1 MSILF
6 GPAILGPVATAEKVL
21 EYYHKLGLTAC
32 GIAFTHSI
40 YIHEKKDAIEIGKL
54 AKKFQIELSIHAPYF
69 INLNS
74 AEKQKIEA
82 SKKRILKCC
91 EIGNFLGAKE
101 IIFHAGFYGKLGK
114 KETFENIK
122 KQILELKKEIEKNK
136 WEVELCPELTGKINV
151 FGDIDEIK
159 KLVVETDCGFCID
172 FAHVLARYNNY
183 KFEEIKEKFKHYK
196 KWFLHFSGIEFGEKG
211 EKNHK
216 KTPEKEWKKLLENL
230 PKDNKKIIIIN
241 ESPSPIEDSVE
252 GFKIFSSTKQNVTL
266 CNQHLV

>member
-1 MSILF
+1 MQIKF
-6 GPAILGPVATAEKVL
+6 GPAILGPIATAEKVL

-40 YIHEKKDAIEIGKL
+40 YINQKQDAIEIGKL

-74 AEKQKIEA
+74 AEKEKIES

-101 IIFHAGFYGKLGK
+101 IIFHAGFYQKTDK
-114 KETFENIK
+114 QKTFENIK
-122 KQILELKKEIEKNK
+122 KEILELKKEIEKNK
-136 WEVELCPELTGKINV
+136 WDVELCPEITGKINV

-159 KLVVETDCGFCID
+159 KLVVETGCGFCID
-172 FAHVLARYNNY
+172 FAHILARYKNY
-183 KFEEIKEKFKHYK
+183 EFEKVKKEFGNFQ

-216 KTPEKEWKKLLENL
+216 ITSEQDWKILLENL
-230 PKDNKKIIIIN
+230 PKNKKIIIIN
-241 ESPSPIEDSVE
+241 ESPFPVEDSVK
-252 GFKIFSSTKQNVTL
+252 GLKVLSSTK
-266 CNQHLV
+266 